1 MLSDMNFK
9 KLTILS
15 LVFLMSGVVG
25 FIFPDVTLANKNF
38 SYSRQKLMRE
48 SRDNAKRLQR
58 IKKIRQKQHG
68 SKSVDSKIKIRFSSG
83 GVKFDKGSASSSSIH
98 FTWESFGVGQSEFF
112 YGKDYNSDYSFRF
125 KPIIFNEMSYS
136 FGNNNNYTLGFGNI
150 KSGDVGIYISESNE
164 DFRANTI
171 KGNSSFFLY
180 SYNLSFFEILFGY
193 RYIRVE
199 ASDFFTFT
207 PSTVSEKYIIE
218 GGHSIFG
225 IGLIF

>member
-1 MLSDMNFK
+1 MKPTPLLISM
-9 KLTILS
+9 
-15 LVFLMSGVVG
+15 LVFLMCGVMCLFSTENVYAQVPQTKRSEIDG
-25 FIFPDVTLANKNF
+25 WLKGIRSKKKNNDLQKKLDNKGMN
-38 SYSRQKLMRE
+38 SE
-48 SRDNAKRLQR
+48 
-58 IKKIRQKQHG
+58 G
-68 SKSVDSKIKIRFSSG
+68 SEIKIRLSSG
-83 GVKFDKGSASSSSIH
+83 RIEFDKGSASSSTIY
-98 FTWESFGVGQSEFF
+98 FTWGSFGVGQSEFF

-136 FGNNNNYTLGFGNI
+136 FGKNNNYTLGFGNI
-150 KSGDVGIYISESNE
+150 KSGDVGIYISETNE

-199 ASDFFTFT
+199 ASDFLTFT

-225 IGLIF
+225 IGIIF